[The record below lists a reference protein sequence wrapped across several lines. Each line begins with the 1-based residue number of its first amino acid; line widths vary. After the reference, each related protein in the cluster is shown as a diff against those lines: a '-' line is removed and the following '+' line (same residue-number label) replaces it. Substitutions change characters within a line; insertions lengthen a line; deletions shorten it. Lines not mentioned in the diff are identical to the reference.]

1 MSYDQIYAIASDGM
15 RVEKM
20 RVDIVA
26 NNIANQHTLKNSD
39 GTRFQPMQVEAT
51 AMPFDD
57 VLNHIDTNSNNGAL
71 SSIEL
76 TPQHLPPN
84 KVYQPGHPAAD
95 KQGYVT
101 YPGISTVDEMTT
113 LLRASRAYEA
123 NIKIINTAHSLYLQA
138 LSIGDER

>member
-1 MSYDQIYAIASDGM
+1 MNYAQIYAISGQGM
-15 RVEKM
+15 NAEKL
-20 RVDIVA
+20 RVDVVA
-26 NNIANQHTLKNSD
+26 NNIANQHSLQNAD
-39 GTRFQPMQVEAT
+39 GSLFQASQVITSAKTFSEL
-51 AMPFDD
+51 
-57 VLNHIDTNSNNGAL
+57 VTNPQEMGI
-71 SSIEL
+71 SSIEVV
-76 TPQHLPPN
+76 PQNSPPN

-123 NIKIINTAHSLYLQA
+123 NIKMINSAHSLYLQA